1 MSNESAQTVSE
12 TISSSGSGSSDET
25 VSQKANDLFDYMLTK
40 SLALCGMIALICVI
54 ILLIFIVIYCNIK
67 KKKQRAVQS
76 ESTFGLSSIMKDK
89 SKPNSRHF
97 EFKKLQNTSSM
108 GNDINSANKENMSLS
123 EIRVKNLKLDANNSA
138 NLTSESGPN
147 TSDRGKKKKKGSRN
161 NTEGEDGNN
170 SSGRKKKVSQKKLEK
185 EIKKQIGKYVNQDE

>member
-54 ILLIFIVIYCNIK
+54 ILLIFIVIYCIIK

-108 GNDINSANKENMSLS
+108 GNVNVSEPPPTLS
-123 EIRVKNLKLDANNSA
+123 NI
-138 NLTSESGPN
+138 TSVQVHKIP
-147 TSDRGKKKKKGSRN
+147 
-161 NTEGEDGNN
+161 
-170 SSGRKKKVSQKKLEK
+170 SSG
-185 EIKKQIGKYVNQDE
+185 IGFLKNE